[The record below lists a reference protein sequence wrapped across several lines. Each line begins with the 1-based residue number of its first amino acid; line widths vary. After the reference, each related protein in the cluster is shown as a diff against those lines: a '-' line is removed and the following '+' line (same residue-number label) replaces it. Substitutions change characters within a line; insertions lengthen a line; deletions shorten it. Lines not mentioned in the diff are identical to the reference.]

1 MSATPRDLPLEKT
14 VEEFLVSKME
24 ERLRRAH
31 KKPEWDVARV
41 SPSCK
46 VVLARRELDAAD
58 CRLAEKR
65 KEQRKQRALLDKQWE
80 DLAEKEKALRDSFT
94 RFHSFLT
101 ENELKRERA
110 SKKLQEEL
118 SLQEH
123 RDLDIAAMKET
134 IKKLDR
140 IKENMDQHV
149 TDYKIYEDFLK
160 KVVTVSKFNSIHEVL
175 NRYETLV
182 ATRDELA
189 ARQKRD
195 LTALESERSE
205 MAHLSQEKP
214 PTVHPTEIRTS
225 IYPSSAVELNTTTA
239 LANYATE
246 AGEDAHHHWAEQR
259 AGGSTRE
266 VRQGS
271 GQYVHLGGER
281 REDQEDRLQE
291 NVRVG
296 AGRSLDNV
304 QGGAGRSLDKVRVGE
319 GRSLDDVR
327 VGAGRSLYNVQGG
340 ADRSLDKV
348 RVGAGRSLDNVRVG
362 AGRSLDNVRVGAGKS
377 VDNV

>member
-1 MSATPRDLPLEKT
+1 MYVCVEMSATPRDLPLEKT

-65 KEQRKQRALLDKQWE
+65 KEQSKQRALLDKQWE
-80 DLAEKEKALRDSFT
+80 DLAEKEKALRASFT

-118 SLQEH
+118 SLQKH
-123 RDLDIAAMKET
+123 RDLDIDAMKET
-134 IKKLDR
+134 INKLDH
-140 IKENMDQHV
+140 IKKNMDQHV

-205 MAHLSQEKP
+205 MAHLSQVCYIP
-214 PTVHPTEIRTS
+214 PDS
-225 IYPSSAVELNTTTA
+225 
-239 LANYATE
+239 
-246 AGEDAHHHWAEQR
+246 
-259 AGGSTRE
+259 
-266 VRQGS
+266 VRLI
-271 GQYVHLGGER
+271 HGGE
-281 REDQEDRLQE
+281 
-291 NVRVG
+291 
-296 AGRSLDNV
+296 
-304 QGGAGRSLDKVRVGE
+304 
-319 GRSLDDVR
+319 
-327 VGAGRSLYNVQGG
+327 
-340 ADRSLDKV
+340 
-348 RVGAGRSLDNVRVG
+348 
-362 AGRSLDNVRVGAGKS
+362 
-377 VDNV
+377 

>member
-1 MSATPRDLPLEKT
+1 MTRHSAVARLDIVNGVGERMICNMSATPRDLPLEKT

-24 ERLRRAH
+24 ERLRKVH

-58 CRLAEKR
+58 SRLAEKR
-65 KEQRKQRALLDKQWE
+65 KEQSKQRALLDKQWE

-118 SLQEH
+118 LLQEH

-134 IKKLDR
+134 ISKLEL
-140 IKENMDQHV
+140 IKQNMDQHV

-205 MAHLSQEKP
+205 MAHLSQEK
-214 PTVHPTEIRTS
+214 THTI
-225 IYPSSAVELNTTTA
+225 IGLNNELAALHVRYDKA
-239 LANYATE
+239 LANTSTWEASVERIKKTGSKRTSELGQVQAATWSMYQQVCKHR
-246 AGEDAHHHWAEQR
+246 GEPPTLGQGDVH
-259 AGGSTRE
+259 
-266 VRQGS
+266 RQ
-271 GQYVHLGGER
+271 LMCIKR
-281 REDQEDRLQE
+281 FLQE
-291 NVRVG
+291 MTQVVQEAKSQANTDKTTVR
-296 AGRSLDNV
+296 A
-304 QGGAGRSLDKVRVGE
+304 K
-319 GRSLDDVR
+319 
-327 VGAGRSLYNVQGG
+327 
-340 ADRSLDKV
+340 
-348 RVGAGRSLDNVRVG
+348 
-362 AGRSLDNVRVGAGKS
+362 
-377 VDNV
+377 